1 MARRLEQT
9 AGAFRRPGGAAR
21 LPLAPRRRPHPLP
34 RARRAECAE
43 VDERLLHEPREGQA
57 VVRRLLAAA
66 RAGLEARHADDPVG
80 PGAAAHRSAALP
92 PAAVPRRAVAMGRE
106 DDAHDARGLPAPRRP
121 GRARLEA
128 AALGFARPPLQHDR
142 HRHVASQH
150 ARRGRTAV
158 IQVDAD
164 PRPFPYGGLRA
175 DGVALL
181 LIDMQRDFLEPGGYL
196 ASMGY
201 DVELVRSAIGPAR
214 RLLDAAR
221 DAGLTVIHTRQGFR
235 PDLGELPP
243 HKLARVREG
252 TSAIGKP
259 GPLGRFPI
267 RGEAGFQIVPELEPA
282 ADEPVVDKS
291 GNGAFWHTDL
301 ASILAGRGVR

>member
-1 MARRLEQT
+1 
-9 AGAFRRPGGAAR
+9 
-21 LPLAPRRRPHPLP
+21 
-34 RARRAECAE
+34 
-43 VDERLLHEPREGQA
+43 
-57 VVRRLLAAA
+57 
-66 RAGLEARHADDPVG
+66 
-80 PGAAAHRSAALP
+80 
-92 PAAVPRRAVAMGRE
+92 
-106 DDAHDARGLPAPRRP
+106 
-121 GRARLEA
+121 
-128 AALGFARPPLQHDR
+128 
-142 HRHVASQH
+142 
-150 ARRGRTAV
+150 V

-259 GPLGRFPI
+259 GPLGRFLI

-301 ASILAGRGVR
+301 ASILAGRGVRALILAGVTTDVCVHCTLREANDRGFECLLVSDACASGDPEAHRAALHMTTVEDGVFGVVADTDAVVAALGRCAIEADTPA